1 MECNVAV
8 KRDSNSII
16 ERRIIESNGNDI
28 FDTDIVYEIPLY
40 QRAYAWEEK
49 HIIQLV
55 EDINDI
61 SKSEKYYI
69 GTLIVSEHDG
79 KFEVID
85 GQQRLTTLFLLLN
98 CLDFKEVKK
107 TLVFACRKK
116 SNYSLS
122 KIKELLV
129 DERSKFDLNE
139 IEQNILNGIK
149 ILKKIIN
156 NPYFDK
162 ETFIKKLS
170 KVVIYRIEVPKHTDL
185 NRYFEIMNTRG
196 EQLEQHDILKAVLM
210 SYLRKNNDKEI
221 FAQIW
226 DACSDMDG
234 YVQMHF
240 KSRGNYIRNN
250 LFGSK
255 WDQTPP
261 IKWKDYA
268 ELSNFSE
275 QTSSGK
281 TINDIINGNID
292 FDAEIELTDDDVRV
306 RFESVIEFPF
316 FLLHALKVF
325 IKSQGIQHKNSEKK
339 LIDELLDDKKLLDNF
354 DRVIDFGVYRD
365 RSVKEHPDTF
375 AKDFIIHLLR
385 TRFLFDTYIIKR
397 EFLSDNNDGD
407 WSLKSLNTS
416 GGRSQKKPYYTK
428 TKFGRNNE
436 IANKNII
443 MIQSALRVSYTSPK
457 VMHWI
462 TNLLLWL
469 SENAPKLENMISQY
483 DYVTESIAIDAVK
496 QNFFELPECDNDTYR
511 LGVNTPHI
519 VFNYLD
525 YLIWKKDPDNDNF
538 KNFKFEFRN
547 SVEHW
552 YPQNPSEGMFDKW
565 TDGGVDRFGN
575 LCIIQRTVNSRFSNM
590 APEAKKTSFVDTIKK
605 GSLKL
610 RLMSALTTSN
620 DKSASQNW
628 KDELCA
634 KHEAEMIDML
644 KRACGIY

>member
-122 KIKELLV
+122 
-129 DERSKFDLNE
+129 
-139 IEQNILNGIK
+139 NILNGIK

-210 SYLRKNNDKEI
+210 SYLRKNTDKEI

-240 KSRGNYIRNN
+240 KSHGNYIRNN
-250 LFGSK
+250 LFGSN
-255 WDQTPP
+255 WDKIPP
-261 IKWKDYA
+261 IKWKSYT
-268 ELSNFSE
+268 ELSKFSE
-275 QTSSGK
+275 QTSLGK
-281 TINDIINGNID
+281 TISLRHLSSEVAYLEILLVEAISSDSFNIAKDII
-292 FDAEIELTDDDVRV
+292 
-306 RFESVIEFPF
+306 
-316 FLLHALKVF
+316 
-325 IKSQGIQHKNSEKK
+325 
-339 LIDELLDDKKLLDNF
+339 
-354 DRVIDFGVYRD
+354 
-365 RSVKEHPDTF
+365 
-375 AKDFIIHLLR
+375 
-385 TRFLFDTYIIKR
+385 
-397 EFLSDNNDGD
+397 
-407 WSLKSLNTS
+407 
-416 GGRSQKKPYYTK
+416 
-428 TKFGRNNE
+428 
-436 IANKNII
+436 
-443 MIQSALRVSYTSPK
+443 
-457 VMHWI
+457 
-462 TNLLLWL
+462 
-469 SENAPKLENMISQY
+469 
-483 DYVTESIAIDAVK
+483 
-496 QNFFELPECDNDTYR
+496 
-511 LGVNTPHI
+511 
-519 VFNYLD
+519 
-525 YLIWKKDPDNDNF
+525 
-538 KNFKFEFRN
+538 
-547 SVEHW
+547 
-552 YPQNPSEGMFDKW
+552 
-565 TDGGVDRFGN
+565 
-575 LCIIQRTVNSRFSNM
+575 
-590 APEAKKTSFVDTIKK
+590 
-605 GSLKL
+605 
-610 RLMSALTTSN
+610 LM
-620 DKSASQNW
+620 
-628 KDELCA
+628 
-634 KHEAEMIDML
+634 
-644 KRACGIY
+644 

>member
-122 KIKELLV
+122 KINELLV
-129 DERSKFDLNE
+129 DERSKFDLDE

-240 KSRGNYIRNN
+240 KNKGNY
-250 LFGSK
+250 
-255 WDQTPP
+255 
-261 IKWKDYA
+261 
-268 ELSNFSE
+268 
-275 QTSSGK
+275 
-281 TINDIINGNID
+281 
-292 FDAEIELTDDDVRV
+292 
-306 RFESVIEFPF
+306 
-316 FLLHALKVF
+316 
-325 IKSQGIQHKNSEKK
+325 
-339 LIDELLDDKKLLDNF
+339 
-354 DRVIDFGVYRD
+354 
-365 RSVKEHPDTF
+365 
-375 AKDFIIHLLR
+375 
-385 TRFLFDTYIIKR
+385 
-397 EFLSDNNDGD
+397 
-407 WSLKSLNTS
+407 
-416 GGRSQKKPYYTK
+416 
-428 TKFGRNNE
+428 
-436 IANKNII
+436 
-443 MIQSALRVSYTSPK
+443 
-457 VMHWI
+457 
-462 TNLLLWL
+462 
-469 SENAPKLENMISQY
+469 
-483 DYVTESIAIDAVK
+483 
-496 QNFFELPECDNDTYR
+496 
-511 LGVNTPHI
+511 
-519 VFNYLD
+519 
-525 YLIWKKDPDNDNF
+525 
-538 KNFKFEFRN
+538 
-547 SVEHW
+547 
-552 YPQNPSEGMFDKW
+552 
-565 TDGGVDRFGN
+565 
-575 LCIIQRTVNSRFSNM
+575 
-590 APEAKKTSFVDTIKK
+590 
-605 GSLKL
+605 
-610 RLMSALTTSN
+610 
-620 DKSASQNW
+620 
-628 KDELCA
+628 
-634 KHEAEMIDML
+634 
-644 KRACGIY
+644 